1 MKNGSTL
8 QEFAERKDSM
18 ILKGLYT
25 TLINSDTQYA
35 HTQTNKCR
43 KKGTVTNGL
52 CQPLNIC
59 EKLGLIVVQHH

>member
-35 HTQTNKCR
+35 HTHKQTNA
-43 KKGTVTNGL
+43 
-52 CQPLNIC
+52 
-59 EKLGLIVVQHH
+59 EKRALLQMDFVSL

>member
-35 HTQTNKCR
+35 HTQTNA
-43 KKGTVTNGL
+43 
-52 CQPLNIC
+52 
-59 EKLGLIVVQHH
+59 EKRALLQMDFVSL